1 VIRPYRE
8 FGSKA
13 LALWRD
19 AESEDTLFGQGI
31 RLRPPTIEDYES
43 WAKLRGASRG
53 HTEPWEPAWA
63 ADELTKGAYRRRLE
77 RYHQDRQG
85 GGGYPFFVFNAR
97 DNVLLGACNLNNVR
111 RGVLQSADI
120 GYWIGSPFTRKGYTR
135 AAVRR
140 VLAYAFD
147 DLGLHRVEAACRP
160 ENIASS
166 TLLKSIGFQLEGHSR
181 EFLNIAGKWCDHD
194 RYALITGDT
203 RS

>member
-1 VIRPYRE
+1 M
-8 FGSKA
+8 
-13 LALWRD
+13 ALWRD

-31 RLRPPTIEDYES
+31 RLRPPTIEDYEA

-63 ADELTKGAYRRRLE
+63 IDELTKGAYRRRLE
-77 RYHQDRQG
+77 RYQIDRQG
-85 GGGYPFFVFNAR
+85 GGGYPFFVFTAR
-97 DNVLLGACNLNNVR
+97 DNVLVGACNLNNVR

-120 GYWIGSPFTRKGYTR
+120 GYWIGSPFVRKGYTR

-160 ENIASS
+160 ENIASR
-166 TLLKSIGFQLEGHSR
+166 TLLDKIGFQLEGHSR
-181 EFLNIAGKWCDHD
+181 EFLNIAGEWCDHD
-194 RYALITGDT
+194 RYALIASDT
-203 RS
+203 RK